1 MDRGWI
7 GADGV
12 PLTENERSCYFS
24 SAMNDDLLLDDF
36 NPKFVH
42 FSPIAERELDPFRR
56 LPKPVLTGHIDAAIQ
71 AWERSTVVGATSSDL
86 RIDYLEPVIG
96 AQTLRIDIWV
106 EDLDDSSCTYG
117 FLCSSENG
125 NVPYARGER
134 TLVKSDRWSKTFRA
148 RNAGLMKNLPALA

>member
-1 MDRGWI
+1 M
-7 GADGV
+7 
-12 PLTENERSCYFS
+12 Y
-24 SAMNDDLLLDDF
+24 DDVLLDDTF

-42 FSPIAERELDPFRR
+42 FSPVSDGELDPFRR
-56 LPKPVLTGHIDAAIQ
+56 LPKAALIEHLDAALE
-71 AWERSTVVGATSSDL
+71 AWGRSCDVLATPADI

-125 NVPYARGER
+125 NLAYARGER
-134 TLVKSDRWSKTFRA
+134 TLVKSGRSAWNNNFRS
-148 RNAGLMKNLPALA
+148 RNEALMRNLRAFA